1 MSLEHDPARSE
12 LDNAAGTDGSP
23 RGPPDTKP
31 LTMSV
36 PEAGRVFLGVGR
48 DASYQAAK
56 RGQIPVIWVG
66 HRMRVPVA
74 AMERLLERAGEEV
87 E

>member
-1 MSLEHDPARSE
+1 
-12 LDNAAGTDGSP
+12 
-23 RGPPDTKP
+23 
-31 LTMSV
+31 MSV